1 MPRPNRRQDILQA
14 FAAMLETHPGARI
27 TTAALAARLGVSE
40 SALYRHFASKAKII
54 TGLIEFAE
62 ETLFDSVAQ
71 ILAQRQDAAERCRA
85 ILLLL
90 LTFCERNAGF
100 ARLFAGDGLQGEP
113 ERLRLRM
120 GQLYDRLET
129 QLRQILR
136 EAAALHGA
144 SGALSPDAAANL
156 LLAAAE
162 GRINQFVRSEFKL
175 PPTRDWPEQWR
186 ALADSLF

>member
-1 MPRPNRRQDILQA
+1 MPKPDRRQDILQA

-62 ETLFDSVAQ
+62 ETLFHRVAQ
-71 ILAQRQDAAERCRA
+71 ILDQRPDAAERCRA

-113 ERLRLRM
+113 ERLRMRM

-136 EAAALHGA
+136 EAAALQA
-144 SGALSPDAAANL
+144 APNRLPPDAAANL

-162 GRINQFVRSEFKL
+162 GRINQFVRSEFKRQ
-175 PPTRDWPEQWR
+175 PTEDWGEQWQT
-186 ALADSLF
+186 LAAAVF